1 MAAPVA
7 ESPRSSVGR
16 QSSQQAQVIDDDVM
30 IVDEVVK
37 APTKVKELHY
47 VEGAELDFPS
57 FFKLKAM
64 SLLKLMPGRGWAKI
78 APVQRYRAKCV

>member
-1 MAAPVA
+1 MI
-7 ESPRSSVGR
+7 
-16 QSSQQAQVIDDDVM
+16 IDE
-30 IVDEVVK
+30 IVK
-37 APTKVKELHY
+37 QPIKVKELNY

-78 APVQRYRAKCV
+78 APV